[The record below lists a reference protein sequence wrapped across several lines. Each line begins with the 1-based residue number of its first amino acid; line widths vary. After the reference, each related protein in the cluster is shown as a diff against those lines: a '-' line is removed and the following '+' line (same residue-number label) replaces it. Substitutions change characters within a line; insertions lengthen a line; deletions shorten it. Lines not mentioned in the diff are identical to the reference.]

1 MIIEGIQQ
9 SLIMRIHRTD
19 AQGSGDAETEES
31 GHLIFDQRLAYS
43 IELTHRQN
51 IQQGG
56 AGDHAMI
63 TSTTASQE
71 PSQRLDAAVD
81 DHRAVRQRQ

>member
-1 MIIEGIQQ
+1 MIIERIQQ
-9 SLIMRIHRTD
+9 SLIMPVRRTD

-31 GHLIFDQRLAYS
+31 WHLIFDHRLAYG

-63 TSTTASQE
+63 TNTAAGQE
-71 PSQRLDAAVD
+71 SSQRLDAAVD

>member
-1 MIIEGIQQ
+1 
-9 SLIMRIHRTD
+9 MRIHRTD

-31 GHLIFDQRLAYS
+31 GHLIFDQCLAYS

-63 TSTTASQE
+63 TSSASQE
-71 PSQRLDAAVD
+71 PSQRLSAAID
-81 DHRAVRQRQ
+81 DHGAVRQRQ